1 MFIFSPVN
9 NDAVKL
15 KETVLVFVAN
25 GNVGGHFVNQ
35 ALEAGYK
42 IKAFVRNP
50 EKYMLSEKS
59 NIRLTEFCDECK

>member
-35 ALEAGYK
+35 ALEASYK
-42 IKAFVRNP
+42 IKAFVRDPDSYN
-50 EKYMLSEKS
+50 K
-59 NIRLTEFCDECK
+59 